1 MHEATRVLRN
11 EHDAIL
17 RMLDV
22 AEETAGQLEA
32 GKKVPG
38 EILTG
43 LLEFLRLFADQCHH
57 GKEEDLLFPLMEKKG
72 MPRDGGP
79 IGVML
84 HEHEQGR
91 ALIRAMNE
99 AAAAYNL
106 GEKAAGMNWAKPAL
120 AYVALLRE
128 HIFKENNILFMMA
141 ERMLSPEEQAQLAEE
156 FERVEKEKMG
166 AGTHERLHALMDQLS
181 AAATV
186 R

>member
-1 MHEATRVLRN
+1 MHEATTILRQ

-22 AEETAGQLEA
+22 TEESAHQLLA
-32 GKKVPG
+32 GKDVPG
-38 EILTG
+38 DVLSG
-43 LLEFLRLFADQCHH
+43 LLEFLRFFADRCHH
-57 GKEEDLLFPLMEKKG
+57 GKEEELLFPLMEQKG
-72 MPRDGGP
+72 IPRDGGP

-91 ALIRAMNE
+91 ALIHAMNE
-99 AAAAYNL
+99 AAAAYRL
-106 GEKAAGMNWAKPAL
+106 GEKAAGPNWARPAL

-141 ERMLSPEEQAQLAEE
+141 ERMLSPEEQVQLAEA
-156 FERVEKEKMG
+156 FERVEKEKIG
-166 AGTHERLHALMDQLS
+166 EGTHERLHALMDQLS
-181 AAATV
+181 AAVTA